1 MIASPESAPEPR
13 VSPARLVWFA
23 SIVFC
28 GVLPAIALIVLF
40 VATVQDDNLAVD
52 FRQFYVAGEAI
63 ANGESPYSERDP
75 ALWGGPYPYPPLPAQ
90 LAMPLV
96 VLPFQAAGLIV
107 MATLVLVA
115 LAVLFVVGVRDWRC
129 YGLVL
134 LWPPVISAI
143 QTGNVTLWLALA
155 LALAWRFRDRLLA
168 SSTSLG
174 VTLAVKFFL
183 WPVLVWM
190 AATRRYASAV
200 VASVV
205 GAALLLGSWAVIGF
219 DGMRAY
225 PDLVQRLEDTVGE
238 DSYTAYIVGL
248 DVGLSSAAARSLWL
262 AVGLALLTL
271 VVLLGRRGE
280 ERAAFI
286 LAIAAALSL
295 TPIVWLHYFA
305 LLLVAVAIAR
315 PRLAPVW
322 FLGIP
327 LQAVVS
333 TGVYNGSTFQTASVL
348 LLTALTVAVALAP
361 ASWPLRRPRYVPS
374 RATTVISSSR

>member
-305 LLLVAVAIAR
+305 LL
-315 PRLAPVW
+315 
-322 FLGIP
+322 
-327 LQAVVS
+327 VV
-333 TGVYNGSTFQTASVL
+333 V
-348 LLTALTVAVALAP
+348 VALAQP
-361 ASWPLRRPRYVPS
+361 RLGIVWFVPLGMVLTPGSGHPTPFETSVTLVVAAATIALAVRAARASEARGAKHASTSPV
-374 RATTVISSSR
+374 RA